1 MKEVWKDVKGFEET
15 HLVSNTGAIRVKDRQ
30 VCRTTTYAGKEVTH
44 TYTRKGK
51 LLKPT
56 YSLDGYLQVSI
67 GNTTYKVHRWVAQ
80 TFLTNPENKPQVNH
94 IDGVKDNNLVS
105 NLEWC
110 TPRENVIHSYKLGL
124 ACNKGER
131 HPRSILD
138 ENKVKLIRQLH
149 SGGTT
154 TKGLALR
161 FGVCYSTIHK
171 VITGKHW
178 EHVK

>member
-1 MKEVWKDVKGFEET
+1 MKEVWEDVKGFEDT
-15 HLVSNTGAIRVKDRQ
+15 HSVSNTGKIFVKDRII
-30 VCRTTTYAGKEVTH
+30 
-44 TYTRKGK
+44 TRKRSYSGRNSACTYCRK
-51 LLKPT
+51 GHILKPT
-56 YSLDGYLQVSI
+56 YSADGYLQVSV

-80 TFLTNPENKPQVNH
+80 TFLPNPENKPQVNH

-138 ENKVKLIRQLH
+138 ENKVKLIREMH
-149 SGGTT
+149 SEGTT
-154 TKGLALR
+154 IRGLALR